1 LGLEGEVSAGAA
13 LPLGAGATLT
23 VDDLS
28 KSSGF
33 DATTVLLTGMVSMA
47 TTTSSAVLIEWLKSR
62 LFRRDAKPGGN
73 VTNITV
79 IIDGKEL
86 TAQTTT

>member
-1 LGLEGEVSAGAA
+1 
-13 LPLGAGATLT
+13 
-23 VDDLS
+23 
-28 KSSGF
+28 
-33 DATTVLLTGMVSMA
+33 MVSMA